1 MTNIVNFNKEYI
13 KRKQKKVTD
22 IKLKTNKVWRLIIED
37 IIARLQDEGIEINEQ
52 TQYEL
57 LPAVKIIESI
67 LYKHNKLDH
76 PYKESLE
83 QFIKTLYDKKVHTR

>member
-13 KRKQKKVTD
+13 RRKQKKVTD
-22 IKLKTNKVWRLIIED
+22 MKLRTNKVWRLIIED
-37 IIARLQDEGIEINEQ
+37 IIIRLQDEGIEINEQ

-57 LPAVKIIESI
+57 LPAVKNIESI